1 MSRLGNSKILKT
13 LALSWVSLSRFFHKR
28 IIVNALFLGGV
39 ILLGQGIYMDAK
51 AIVAQGLI
59 AHSWQQRTAGS
70 PPPTPWWWADTKAVA
85 KLDVPRLKKQLFVM
99 QDDSGESLA
108 FGPGHL
114 NTSAEISKE
123 GHVMI
128 AGHRDSH
135 FKFLQQL
142 EVGDVIETTSHDYLT
157 AQYRVKEMRIL
168 NASDEQLMRYDENQL
183 TLITCYPFEDFIPGG
198 PLRYIVEAEHIDTP
212 TAIF

>member
-1 MSRLGNSKILKT
+1 MSSETNFDVLKS
-13 LALSWVSLSRFFHKR
+13 LASSWVARRKRVLKR

-39 ILLGQGIYMDAK
+39 VLICQGIYMDAK
-51 AIVAQGLI
+51 AIIAQGLI

-70 PPPTPWWWADTKAVA
+70 PPPKPWWWADTKAIA
-85 KLDVPRLKKQLFVM
+85 KLEVARLDKQVYIM

-114 NTSAEISKE
+114 TASADISQA

-142 EVGDVIETTSHDYLT
+142 QLGDIIETTSVESTTTRY
-157 AQYRVKEMRIL
+157 QIKRMSIL
-168 NASDEQLMRYDENQL
+168 DTNTEELIRYQSNRL
-183 TLITCYPFEDFIPGG
+183 TLITCYPFDGFVPGG
-198 PLRYIVEAEHIDTP
+198 PLRYIVDAQRLDS
-212 TAIF
+212 